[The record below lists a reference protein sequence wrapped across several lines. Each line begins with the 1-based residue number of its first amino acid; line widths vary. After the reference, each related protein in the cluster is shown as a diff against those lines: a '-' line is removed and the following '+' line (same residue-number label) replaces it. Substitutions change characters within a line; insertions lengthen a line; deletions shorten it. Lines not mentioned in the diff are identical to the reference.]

1 MSDYIYNPD
10 TGELYHYGVKGMK
23 WGHRKRPEY
32 VESARANMR
41 TARANKRAASKAL
54 NKSYDKAYNYSS
66 THMISQYTREKQKAE
81 SDRRWNDFNNKAR
94 ESNKADAAYKQAK
107 KDYKQAKKQASAEA
121 RGNYLNKAVEK
132 GGEIAEYRKKT
143 AAARESMSAGKK
155 FIQKQKDNWNE
166 PAMTITGK
174 DTTRGRQTAETILMG
189 AGAIAVS
196 VLTDRMR

>member
-107 KDYKQAKKQASAEA
+107 REYKQAKKQRNQAVNEQYKQFQKEASFKEKLIYNDATRKQA
-121 RGNYLNKAVEK
+121 AKYVVDHNMSMADATAKAK
-132 GGEIAEYRKKT
+132 GDAKRNT
-143 AAARESMSAGKK
+143 AIVLAAY
-155 FIQKQKDNWNE
+155 
-166 PAMTITGK
+166 
-174 DTTRGRQTAETILMG
+174 
-189 AGAIAVS
+189 GAITVAE
-196 VLTDRMR
+196 LYRNK